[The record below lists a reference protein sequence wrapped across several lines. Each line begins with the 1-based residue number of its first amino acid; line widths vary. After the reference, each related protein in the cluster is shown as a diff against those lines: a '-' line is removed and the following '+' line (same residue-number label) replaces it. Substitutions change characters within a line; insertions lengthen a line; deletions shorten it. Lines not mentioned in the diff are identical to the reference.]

1 MSAPINDALLA
12 DLRRI
17 VGAAGVKDPETVA
30 GLDPGLDTRNLA
42 AGVIVLPAST
52 AEVAEVVAYCS
63 RHSIA
68 IVPHGGRTGIS
79 GGAVSQPG
87 QIVLQTTRMNRIL
100 SVDPLAG
107 TAVVEAGAILE
118 TVETEVAR
126 HGLSVGLDLGARG
139 TVTIGGMV
147 STNAGGLEAFR
158 YGVMRHRVLGLEAVL
173 PNGRVLDDL
182 KLVTKA
188 NEGYDVKQLFIGAE
202 GTLGIVTKVALD
214 LVPRDG
220 GHATALVS
228 CGGAGD
234 AVKAFRR
241 LRNRADGELLAA
253 EIMWPGYARTTAGRL
268 GEAEVLAFE
277 PDPDAVF
284 VLFEVTDSE
293 GGGSFLERALGACFE
308 AGEARNAVIAKNR
321 RERDTIWSIREE
333 SFLCDREY
341 PHGYWFDVSVPL
353 GQLAGYADR
362 LFARIGEIRPDLK
375 LFMFG
380 HLGDGNLHLTVTS
393 GREMPE
399 LAEPISEAV
408 YADLAALGGSFS
420 AEHGIGIDKLEELDR
435 YASAEKLAMMRTI
448 KAAVDPQG
456 IMNPGK
462 VLPSDDAD

>member
-1 MSAPINDALLA
+1 MSAATNDALLA

-17 VGAAGVKDPETVA
+17 VGAVGVKDPATVA
-30 GLDPGLDTRNLA
+30 GLDPGLRAENLA

-52 AEVAEVVAYCS
+52 AEVAEVVAYCG

-68 IVPHGGRTGIS
+68 VVPHGGRTGIS

-87 QIVLQTTRMNRIL
+87 QIVVQTTRMNRIL

-118 TVETEVAR
+118 TVETEVAG

-139 TVTIGGMV
+139 SATIGGMV

-173 PNGRVLDDL
+173 PDGRVLDDL

-214 LVPRDG
+214 LVPHGAGR
-220 GHATALVS
+220 ATALVS
-228 CGGAGD
+228 CPSVSD

-253 EIMWPGYARTTAGRL
+253 EIMWSDYARVTAGQL
-268 GEAEVLAFE
+268 GAAEVLAFDPE
-277 PDPDAVF
+277 PDAVF
-284 VLFEVTDSE
+284 VLFEVADNE
-293 GGGSFLERALGACFE
+293 GGGGAFLERALGACFE
-308 AGEARNAVIAKNR
+308 AGETRNGVISKNR

-333 SFLCDREY
+333 SFLCERDY

-353 GQLAGYADR
+353 GELAGYADR
-362 LFARIGEIRPDLK
+362 LFAQIGEIRPDLK

-380 HLGDGNLHLTVTS
+380 HLGDGNLHLTITS

-399 LAEPISEAV
+399 LADPISEAV
-408 YADLAALGGSFS
+408 YADLAAMGGSFS
-420 AEHGIGIDKLEELDR
+420 AEHGIGIDKREELDR
-435 YASAEKLAMMRTI
+435 YASPGKLAMMRAI
-448 KAAVDPQG
+448 KAAIDPRG

-462 VLPSDDAD
+462 VLPLA

>member
-1 MSAPINDALLA
+1 VSAPTNDALLA

-17 VGAAGVKDPETVA
+17 VGAAGVKGPETVA
-30 GLDPGLDTRNLA
+30 GLDPGLRADNLA

-63 RHSIA
+63 RNSIA

-79 GGAVSQPG
+79 GGAVSRAG
-87 QIVLQTTRMNRIL
+87 QIILQTTRMNRIL

-107 TAVVEAGAILE
+107 TAVVEAGAVLE
-118 TVETEVAR
+118 TVEAEVAG
-126 HGLSVGLDLGARG
+126 HGLSVGLDLSARG
-139 TVTIGGMV
+139 SVTIGGMV

-173 PNGRVLDDL
+173 PDGRVLDDL

-214 LVPRDG
+214 LAGR
-220 GHATALVS
+220 ATALVS
-228 CGGAGD
+228 CAGVGD

-241 LRNRADGELLAA
+241 LRNRADGALLAA
-253 EIMWPGYARTTAGRL
+253 EIMWPDYARVTAGQL
-268 GEAEVLAFE
+268 GAAEVLAFE
-277 PDPDAVF
+277 ADPDAVF
-284 VLFEVTDSE
+284 VLFEVADDE
-293 GGGSFLERALGACFE
+293 AGGAAFLERALGACLE
-308 AGEARNAVIAKNR
+308 AGETRNGVIAKNR

-333 SFLCDREY
+333 SFLCDRDY
-341 PHGYWFDVSVPL
+341 PNGYWFDVSVPL
-353 GQLAGYADR
+353 GELAGYADR
-362 LFARIGEIRPDLK
+362 LFTQIGEILPDLK

-380 HLGDGNLHLTVTS
+380 HLGDGNLHLSITS

-399 LAEPISEAV
+399 LADRISEAV
-408 YADLAALGGSFS
+408 YADLAAMGGSFS
-420 AEHGIGIDKLEELDR
+420 AEHGIGIDKREELDR
-435 YASAEKLAMMRTI
+435 YASPAKLAMMRAI
-448 KAAVDPQG
+448 KVAIDPQG

-462 VLPSDDAD
+462 VLP